1 MTNVL
6 IVHPLD
12 AVSEPRRREILARL
26 AELGEAP
33 VGAIAETVDITRP
46 AVSQHLKVLKDAGVV
61 SERRSGRERLY
72 RINPDGLGKARA
84 AIEVF
89 LINELDDLE
98 SAARAQSRRTTQV
111 DSLTTVHQ
119 DHQSDQGTPP

>member
-1 MTNVL
+1 M
-6 IVHPLD
+6 HPLD

-33 VGAIAETVDITRP
+33 VGEIAETFDISRP
-46 AVSQHLKVLKDAGVV
+46 AVSQHLKVLKDAGIVT
-61 SERRSGRERLY
+61 ERRSGRERLY
-72 RINPDGLGKARA
+72 RINPDGLSRARA

-98 SAARAQSRRTTQV
+98 SSAR
-111 DSLTTVHQ
+111 SLKKKEPLT
-119 DHQSDQGTPP
+119 

>member
-1 MTNVL
+1 MNANVF

-33 VGAIAETVDITRP
+33 VGAIAGTVDITRP
-46 AVSQHLKVLKDAGVV
+46 AVSQHLKVLKDAGIVT
-61 SERRSGRERLY
+61 ERRSGRERLY
-72 RINPDGLGKARA
+72 RINPDGLSRARA

-98 SAARAQSRRTTQV
+98 SSARAQTEQTSRIDSRPTTSK
-111 DSLTTVHQ
+111 DTT
-119 DHQSDQGTPP
+119 T

>member
-1 MTNVL
+1 M
-6 IVHPLD
+6 HPLD
-12 AVSEPRRREILARL
+12 AISEPRRREILARL

-33 VGAIAETVDITRP
+33 VGVIAETIDVSRP

-72 RINPDGLGKARA
+72 RLDPDGLSRARA

-89 LINELDDLE
+89 LVNELDDLE
-98 SAARAQSRRTTQV
+98 SASRKLKQKAA
-111 DSLTTVHQ
+111 H
-119 DHQSDQGTPP
+119 HE

>member
-1 MTNVL
+1 M
-6 IVHPLD
+6 HPLD
-12 AVSEPRRREILARL
+12 AISEPRRREILARL

-33 VGAIAETVDITRP
+33 VGVIAETIDVSRP

-72 RINPDGLGKARA
+72 RIDPDGLSRARA

-89 LINELDDLE
+89 LVNELDDLE
-98 SAARAQSRRTTQV
+98 SSTRRLKQKERTY
-111 DSLTTVHQ
+111 D
-119 DHQSDQGTPP
+119 

>member
-1 MTNVL
+1 MTNVFV
-6 IVHPLD
+6 VHPLD

-46 AVSQHLKVLKDAGVV
+46 AVSQHLKVLKDAGIV

-72 RINPDGLGKARA
+72 RINPDGLSKARA

-98 SAARAQSRRTTQV
+98 SAARAQGRRTTQV

-119 DHQSDQGTPP
+119 DHQSD

>member
-1 MTNVL
+1 MTNVSV
-6 IVHPLD
+6 VHPLD

-33 VGAIAETVDITRP
+33 VGAIAATVDITRP
-46 AVSQHLKVLKDAGVV
+46 AVSQHLKVLKDAGIVT
-61 SERRSGRERLY
+61 ERRSGRERLY
-72 RINPDGLGKARA
+72 RINPDGLSRARA

-98 SAARAQSRRTTQV
+98 SSARAQSRSATQI
-111 DSLTTVHQ
+111 DS
-119 DHQSDQGTPP
+119 

>member
-1 MTNVL
+1 M
-6 IVHPLD
+6 HPLD

-61 SERRSGRERLY
+61 TERRSGRERLY
-72 RINPDGLGKARA
+72 RINADGLGRVRA

-98 SAARAQSRRTTQV
+98 SSARRTGDAPLQSIPDGDQPGQPAARTPTTKE
-111 DSLTTVHQ
+111 HR
-119 DHQSDQGTPP
+119 